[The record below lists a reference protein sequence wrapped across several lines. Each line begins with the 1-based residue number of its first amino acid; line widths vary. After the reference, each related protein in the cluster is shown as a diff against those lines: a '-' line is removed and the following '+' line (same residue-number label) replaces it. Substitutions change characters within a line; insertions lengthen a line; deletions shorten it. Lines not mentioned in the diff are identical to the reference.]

1 MTRTS
6 IRRVAIAGALATTL
20 TLAAPAHAA
29 GLNHGGAPGIDM
41 LQAAWQWAV
50 SLWTGQPLA
59 PDHVG
64 VSAKP
69 RLKSDL
75 GAAVDP
81 DGTPRAAAAP
91 CQVSCDR
98 SSAIDPNG

>member
-1 MTRTS
+1 MTQTL
-6 IRRVAIAGALATTL
+6 IRRIAIAGALAATL

-50 SLWTGQPLA
+50 SLWTA
-59 PDHVG
+59 PIAPQHLSG
-64 VSAKP
+64 SAKP
-69 RLKSDL
+69 RLKSDR

-81 DGTPRAAAAP
+81 NGAPSATAAT
-91 CQVSCDR
+91 CQVNCDR

>member
-1 MTRTS
+1 MTHPL
-6 IRRVAIAGALATTL
+6 IRRVADRGRAFATL

-50 SLWTGQPLA
+50 SLWAPQPLA
-59 PDHVG
+59 PDHAG

-69 RLKSDL
+69 RFNSHI
-75 GAAVDP
+75 GAA
-81 DGTPRAAAAP
+81 
-91 CQVSCDR
+91 S
-98 SSAIDPNG
+98 DPNGRQSPSAATPLNGGSTDPNG

>member
-6 IRRVAIAGALATTL
+6 IRRVAIAGSLAATL

-50 SLWTGQPLA
+50 SLWAPQPIA

-64 VSAKP
+64 ASAKP
-69 RLKSDL
+69 RFKSDL
-75 GAAVDP
+75 GAASDP
-81 DGTPRAAAAP
+81 NGRQTPSAAAP
-91 CQVSCDR
+91 LDPG
-98 SSAIDPNG
+98 AGTDPNG